1 MCYCSSMPQIDME
14 RNREDVT
21 RENIISS
28 LEVRTVSTV
37 SSYKKIIM
45 IIIIIE
51 LKINNI
57 QNVDQNKEKK
67 HYNDNKYVTNR

>member
-1 MCYCSSMPQIDME
+1 MPQIDME

-57 QNVDQNKEKK
+57 QM
-67 HYNDNKYVTNR
+67 